1 MCVYIL
7 AVYRDRVCMVEV
19 EADILSEVINCTGY
33 HKPATEFGERA
44 WLAEGKDVDVI
55 YWDEGN
61 NWCLCLI
68 MLVIPKNC
76 QSCKEK
82 IVEFYRKLEKTIEE
96 KSDEEYE

>member
-1 MCVYIL
+1 
-7 AVYRDRVCMVEV
+7 
-19 EADILSEVINCTGY
+19 
-33 HKPATEFGERA
+33 
-44 WLAEGKDVDVI
+44 LAEGKDVDVI

-61 NWCLCLI
+61 NWCLI

-96 KSDEEYE
+96 KSDEEDE

>member
-1 MCVYIL
+1 
-7 AVYRDRVCMVEV
+7 MVEV

-61 NWCLCLI
+61 NWCPMPNNACYS
-68 MLVIPKNC
+68 
-76 QSCKEK
+76 Q
-82 IVEFYRKLEKTIEE
+82 KLSKL
-96 KSDEEYE
+96 

>member
-1 MCVYIL
+1 
-7 AVYRDRVCMVEV
+7 MVEV

-61 NWCLCLI
+61 IVNLRT
-68 MLVIPKNC
+68 NC
-76 QSCKEK
+76 TKESFDPVLS
-82 IVEFYRKLEKTIEE
+82 IAKLPFFK
-96 KSDEEYE
+96 

>member
-1 MCVYIL
+1 
-7 AVYRDRVCMVEV
+7 MVEV

-61 NWCLCLI
+61 NWCLI
-68 MLVIPKNC
+68 MLVF
-76 QSCKEK
+76 SK
-82 IVEFYRKLEKTIEE
+82 IVKVVKKKLWNFTENWK
-96 KSDEEYE
+96 KQ

>member
-1 MCVYIL
+1 
-7 AVYRDRVCMVEV
+7 MVEV

-96 KSDEEYE
+96 KSDEEDE

>member
-96 KSDEEYE
+96 KSDEEDE